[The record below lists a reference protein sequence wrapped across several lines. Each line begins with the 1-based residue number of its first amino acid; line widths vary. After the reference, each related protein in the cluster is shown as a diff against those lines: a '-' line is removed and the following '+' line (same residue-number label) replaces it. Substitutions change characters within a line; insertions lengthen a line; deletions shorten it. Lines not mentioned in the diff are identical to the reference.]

1 MGVDQG
7 VEIGHHIPFNV
18 VLPCDHAPGFAGLHR
33 CHDARHVRRGHELR
47 LVDAILRFQA
57 TPGFDGRLMGKGAFR
72 PKIGQLHMRHTHHR
86 SVCPPGMPAIV
97 PFWSGDVR
105 PGHLPHALRRH
116 PCYARDVCREATV
129 YSLRAGI
136 VNHDRGRN
144 SMTTCTTTNP
154 YSHM

>member
-1 MGVDQG
+1 MGIDQG

-57 TPGFDGRLMGKGAFR
+57 MPGFDGRLMGKGAFR

-86 SVCPPGMPAIV
+86 SVCPPGMPAL
-97 PFWSGDVR
+97 FRFGSGDVLAGSSSTCAPTAPMLCPR
-105 PGHLPHALRRH
+105 RMPRGHRVLLARRH
-116 PCYARDVCREATV
+116 RE
-129 YSLRAGI
+129 
-136 VNHDRGRN
+136 
-144 SMTTCTTTNP
+144 P
-154 YSHM
+154 